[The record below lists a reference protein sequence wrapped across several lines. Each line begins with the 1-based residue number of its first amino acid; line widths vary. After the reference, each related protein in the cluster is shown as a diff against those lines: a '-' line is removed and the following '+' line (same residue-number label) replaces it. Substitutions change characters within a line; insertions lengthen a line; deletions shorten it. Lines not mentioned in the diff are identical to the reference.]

1 MPLNTQAVAT
11 WGFQTGD
18 TVIHNEA
25 VAKWGWVDNSP
36 APPEPS
42 FLSAESTVHPGEFNP
57 GDIRRAF
64 SKLNDI
70 FARRFSVNSAIM
82 PSGLQVQGEM
92 QIRYGVSVISSV
104 NAANDSITLPEAK
117 ANGFCKVVNATAL
130 DLQVFP
136 DTDDKIDGGATDA
149 SMTVS
154 AGKIAV
160 FEAVDA
166 TDWYSFQQ

>member
-18 TVIHNEA
+18 TVIHKEA
-25 VAKWGWVDNSP
+25 IAKWGWVDTSP
-36 APPEPS
+36 APPAKS
-42 FLSAESTVHPGEFNP
+42 FLSAESTVRPGEFNP

-70 FARRFSVNSAIM
+70 FARRFSVNSEIV
-82 PSGLQVQGEM
+82 PSGLQTQGEM
-92 QIRYGVSVISSV
+92 QIRYGLSVITSI
-104 NAANDSITLPEAK
+104 NAANDSITLPAAK
-117 ANGFCKVVNATAL
+117 ANGFCKVINTTGL

-136 DTDDKIDGGATDA
+136 DTDDKIDGAAANT
-149 SMTVS
+149 SMTVT

-160 FEAVDA
+160 FEAVDD